1 MHKKF
6 HIELDSLKRDLEN
19 FDRYNIFSS
28 ERLAYGSITIS
39 DRKVSNKAS

>member
-28 ERLAYGSITIS
+28 ETCLW
-39 DRKVSNKAS
+39 